1 MFHAQIPASEYFPPY
16 DLDSLTEWLR
26 IEGLPHA
33 DLDEPDREFFQLEQ
47 GDQLVGYA
55 GVEGSTADRLL
66 RSFFVLPL
74 NRGGGIGSEALKSVE
89 TLLMS
94 KGVQSLHLLTTTAA
108 LFFERHG
115 FQACDRATAPTAI
128 QNTLE
133 FRSLC
138 PATATYMAKRL
149 T

>member
-1 MFHAQIPASEYFPPY
+1 MQTSTNPTVS
-16 DLDSLTEWLR
+16 
-26 IEGLPHA
+26 
-33 DLDEPDREFFQLEQ
+33 FFQLEQ

-94 KGVQSLHLLTTTAA
+94 KGCNRCISSQPPPLYSLSAMAFKLVIELLRPPP
-108 LFFERHG
+108 FK
-115 FQACDRATAPTAI
+115 
-128 QNTLE
+128 TLLSSAVSVPPPQLIW
-133 FRSLC
+133 RSVSL
-138 PATATYMAKRL
+138 K
-149 T
+149 